1 MVYNRHINLTPIIT
15 EDLIMSRKT
24 TLILAIV
31 FGLILF
37 GIGLYLSFFQTRG
50 FIRTTAKIEQIEETW
65 TGTDEDGRD
74 QYDHEVWVSYTVDGV
89 TRQSRLDTW
98 SSDYE
103 VGKRIRIYYDPAD
116 PEKIHG
122 DSRKLGMVLWI
133 AGPVLAIVSTVT
145 LVRDSR
151 KKEEPPVV

>member
-1 MVYNRHINLTPIIT
+1 
-15 EDLIMSRKT
+15 MSKKT
-24 TLILAIV
+24 TLILATV
-31 FGLILF
+31 FGVILF

-50 FIRTTAKIEQIEETW
+50 FVRTTAKIEQIEETW
-65 TGTDEDGRD
+65 TGMDEDGHD

-89 TRQSRLDTW
+89 TRQGKLDTY

-103 VGKRIRIYYDPAD
+103 VGKRVRIYYDPAD

-133 AGPVLAIVSTVT
+133 AGPVLAAVSAVT
-145 LVRDSR
+145 LVRESR
-151 KKEEPPVV
+151 KKEEQPAV

>member
-1 MVYNRHINLTPIIT
+1 
-15 EDLIMSRKT
+15 MSKKT

-31 FGLILF
+31 FGVILF

-50 FIRTTAKIEQIEETW
+50 FVRTTAKIEQIEETW
-65 TGTDEDGRD
+65 TGTDEDGHD

-89 TRQSRLDTW
+89 TRQGKLDTY

-103 VGKRIRIYYDPAD
+103 VGKRVRIYYDPAD

-133 AGPVLAIVSTVT
+133 AGPVLAAVSAVT
-145 LVRDSR
+145 LVRESR
-151 KKEEPPVV
+151 KKEEQPAV